1 MVRVLVVGAGMA
13 GLCAARALASTGH
26 EVVVVDKGRGVGG
39 RMATRRLGEARCDH
53 GAQFLTARHPR
64 FHVLRQEAEAA
75 GALASW
81 TEDPEGIDR
90 DGRRWRGSDGMTAWP
105 KLLRE
110 GLDVRTACR
119 VLGLAPAGGHWQAA
133 LEDGSSVE
141 AEAVV
146 LTAPAPQAV
155 ALLEG
160 AASGLRAEAWT
171 ALQVQEYDPC
181 LAVMARLERASRVP
195 APGFLEPEGP
205 ALAWVADNQWKG
217 ISPEPCLTLHAPA
230 DFSAAHWE
238 QREAA
243 QAAMLEAA
251 AAWIDG
257 EVLEAQV
264 HGWLYARPRTRLAA
278 EHQLLA
284 TTPCLVYAGDV
295 CGDGRVEAAA
305 SAGWAAANL
314 VEAWA

>member
-1 MVRVLVVGAGMA
+1 VVRVLVVGAGMA

-26 EVVVVDKGRGVGG
+26 EVLVLDKGRGVGG

-64 FHVLRQEAEAA
+64 FHVLRQEAEGV
-75 GALASW
+75 GALAPW
-81 TEDPEGIDR
+81 MEDPEGVDR

-105 KLLRE
+105 KRLAEDLE
-110 GLDVRTACR
+110 VRTGSR
-119 VLGLAPAGGHWQAA
+119 VLGLQPVDGGWQAVM
-133 LEDGSSVE
+133 EDGTSVE

-160 AASGLRAEAWT
+160 ATSALRAAAWA
-171 ALQVQEYDPC
+171 ALQAQEYEPC
-181 LAVMARLERASRVP
+181 LAAMARLERASRVP
-195 APGFLEPEGP
+195 EPGFLEPGVPE
-205 ALAWVADNQWKG
+205 LAWVADNQVKG

-238 QREAA
+238 QRESAL
-243 QAAMLEAA
+243 AAMLEAA

-257 EVLEAQV
+257 EVREAQV

-278 EHQLLA
+278 EHQLLS

>member
-1 MVRVLVVGAGMA
+1 VVQVLVVGAGMA
-13 GLCAARALASTGH
+13 GLCAARALAATGH
-26 EVVVVDKGRGVGG
+26 EVLVVDKGRGVGG

-81 TEDPEGIDR
+81 MADPEGIDR

-105 KLLRE
+105 KRLRE
-110 GLDVRTACR
+110 DLNVRTGCR
-119 VLGLAPAGGHWQAA
+119 VLGLAPAGSGWQAA
-133 LEDGSSVE
+133 LEDGSAVE

-160 AASGLRAEAWT
+160 AASTLRAEAWS
-171 ALQVQEYDPC
+171 ALQAQEYDPC
-181 LAVMARLERASRVP
+181 LAAMLRLERASRVP
-195 APGFLEPEGP
+195 EPGFLEPGTLE
-205 ALAWVADNQWKG
+205 LAWVADNQRKG

-238 QREAA
+238 RREEALA
-243 QAAMLEAA
+243 TMLEAA
-251 AAWIDG
+251 SPWVDG
-257 EVLEAQV
+257 EVLEAQL